1 MRTPD
6 AMHRGM
12 AATTLP
18 APVKLV
24 TSRQTS
30 LPALIER
37 EKRRRTRRRVTWISV
52 AVVVVAVGVAI
63 FFATRPRPV
72 TMTARFRSGPVTQG
86 DLVREV
92 RATGY
97 VEAVSTVSVGA
108 EISGRVATVE
118 ADFNQQV
125 KAGQV
130 LARFDMTALEAQR
143 VQSAAMALNA
153 LAQLKQAKSDLE
165 QATRNKARSDALFA
179 QAAQP
184 VSEHEAAVTALSVAQ
199 SRVAA
204 AEASFAAQT
213 ATATVARSNLDHAV
227 IRAPIDGIVI
237 TRNID
242 PGQTVASVFA
252 TPVLFTVAADLRK
265 MEVLASIDE
274 ADIASVLVDQP
285 VEFTVTAWQDRIFT
299 GKVTE
304 VRNAA
309 RVVQD
314 VVTYAAVIE
323 VSNVDLALKP
333 GMTAS
338 VRVRTGKETNAVQV
352 PNAALRFTP
361 PGEKKGATPQVWA
374 LEQDKPVAHLVTPGL
389 TDGEQTV
396 IKSGELPVGT
406 ALLLDLTAEGKKAYG
421 LAPK

>member
-1 MRTPD
+1 MSS
-6 AMHRGM
+6 A
-12 AATTLP
+12 TLP
-18 APVKLV
+18 ASAKLE
-24 TSRQTS
+24 SARQTS

-37 EKRRRTRRRVTWISV
+37 EARRRNRRRALWLSV
-52 AVVVVAVGVAI
+52 LVGSIAAGVGV

-72 TMTARFRSGPVTQG
+72 PMSARFRSGEVTVA

-97 VEAVSTVSVGA
+97 VEAVSTVAVGA

-118 ADFNQQV
+118 VDFNQQV

-130 LARFDMTALEAQR
+130 LARFDITALEAQR
-143 VQSAAMALNA
+143 AQSAAMALNA
-153 LAQLKQAKSDLE
+153 SAQVKQARSDLR
-165 QATRNKARSDALFA
+165 QAARNKTRADALFA

-184 VSEHEAAVTALSVAQ
+184 VSEHEAAVTALSIAQ
-199 SRVAA
+199 ARVSA
-204 AEASFAAQT
+204 AEASLAAQS
-213 ATATVARSNLDHAV
+213 ALATVARSNLEHAV

-242 PGQTVASVFA
+242 PGQTVASVMT

-274 ADIASVLVDQP
+274 ADIAQVEVGQTT
-285 VEFTVTAWQDRIFT
+285 EFTVTAWQERVFT

-314 VVTYAAVIE
+314 VVTYAAVVE
-323 VSNVDLALKP
+323 ASNLDLALKP

-338 VRVRTGKETNAVQV
+338 VRVRTGEKKGATQV
-352 PNAALRFTP
+352 SNAALRFTP
-361 PGEKKGATPQVWA
+361 SGEAPSTTPRVWV
-374 LEQDKPVAHLVTPGL
+374 LENDVPVAHRVTPGL
-389 TDGEQTV
+389 TDGERTV
-396 IKSGELPVGT
+396 IGDGELKPGT
-406 ALLLDLTAEGKKAYG
+406 LVLLDLTAEGKKAYG